1 MNRGTEGDG
10 RTLCFTDVTPFSE
23 KYGVAVAWGVVDGSK
38 GGVPVRMLNPND
50 RTIKLV
56 KGTLITQL
64 EECDVL
70 NTDLLSASNA
80 IDAPSQTTL
89 LIAISVSTSC
99 PTLEDV
105 HTGLILECRSKRTT
119 QKIVERLP
127 GCVRE
132 GWRQTGAH
140 VGSGTSHRFG
150 RWVATFQIATTT
162 RSSSFKLGGRST
174 SRGNA
179 RRRHY

>member
-1 MNRGTEGDG
+1 MDEWTDG
-10 RTLCFTDVTPFSE
+10 RTLCFTEVTPFSE

-105 HTGLILECRSKRTT
+105 HTEVSFLSVGQREQLRKLLRDFQDVFGKDGDKPGRTSEVEHRIDLEDGS
-119 QKIVERLP
+119 LP
-127 GCVRE
+127 
-132 GWRQTGAH
+132 
-140 VGSGTSHRFG
+140 
-150 RWVATFQIATTT
+150 
-162 RSSSFKLGGRST
+162 FKLPQRRVPLQTRRSIDKP
-174 SRGNA
+174 RQC
-179 RRRHY
+179 